1 MKEQD
6 MLHDLQQPV
15 TDLRRRFIELT
26 EPHREALWSYA
37 HRITGNAIDAEDLVQ
52 DTLLRA
58 FAKLGYLG
66 QALHVRAYLFKMATH
81 IWIRQQMRNPAW
93 ETETM
98 IPDDQGESPLCSF
111 ELGDILGWLIQ
122 VLPPKQRACFLL
134 STSFDFSNKE
144 IAEMLQTTEGTIKSY
159 LHRAR
164 KTLAARATQTNP
176 TKETCLYNE
185 VPPGVLQQY
194 VRAFQAG
201 DVAGL
206 LHLIDEDAS
215 MHIMGDWEEYGK
227 TQIKNN
233 SLHYW
238 SQERLERK
246 AVYGMLDGMPVLFGL
261 RKDASGDMVLR
272 ELMRIHHNGTSI
284 QSIHW
289 YYFSLDL
296 IRYAAAELGMAC
308 ITEGYQG

>member
-6 MLHDLQQPV
+6 VLRDLHQPV
-15 TDLRRRFIELT
+15 TDLRRRFIDIT
-26 EPHREALWSYA
+26 APHREALWKYA
-37 HRITGNAIDAEDLVQ
+37 HRITGNAMDAEDLVQ

-58 FAKLGYLG
+58 FAKLGYLD
-66 QALHVRAYLFKMATH
+66 QALQVRSYLFKMATH
-81 IWIRQQMRNPAW
+81 IWIRQQMRTPAW

-98 IPDDQGESPLCSF
+98 IPEEEAENPASAF
-111 ELGDILGWLIQ
+111 ELEEVLGWLIR

-144 IAEMLQTTEGTIKSY
+144 IAEMLQTTAGTIKSY

-164 KTLAARATQTNP
+164 KTLAATAAQANP
-176 TKETCLYNE
+176 AKETCLYNE
-185 VPPGVLQQY
+185 VPSGVLQQY

-206 LHLIDEDAS
+206 LHLMDEDAS

-227 TQIKNN
+227 EQIRTN

-238 SQERLERK
+238 SQEQLERK
-246 AVYGMLDGMPVLFGL
+246 AVYGMLDGIPVLFGL
-261 RKDASGDMVLR
+261 RKNTSGEMVLR
-272 ELMRIHHNGTSI
+272 ELMRINHNGTSI

-289 YYFSLDL
+289 YYFSRDL
-296 IRYAAAELGMAC
+296 IRYAAAELGVVCM
-308 ITEGYQG
+308 TEGYQS